1 MSKNQIFVPE
11 FYHPTSFCHPIVPP
25 YHIIRS
31 LLIRSRLLQ
40 LADTVPG
47 QLKTPHST
55 TTPLSHAVG
64 NSQVPR
70 GGDEQREDT
79 RGEEAGGCRRALSDA
94 GEGPAEDAGERGG
107 REAFRG

>member
-1 MSKNQIFVPE
+1 MQSPGKQRRGETNGAQAACKLEGLGEGGWRVNE
-11 FYHPTSFCHPIVPP
+11 VG
-25 YHIIRS
+25 
-31 LLIRSRLLQ
+31 
-40 LADTVPG
+40 G

-55 TTPLSHAVG
+55 TTPLS
-64 NSQVPR
+64 SQRTAARRFRGPR

-79 RGEEAGGCRRALSDA
+79 RGEEAGGCRRALSEA